1 MGFIDDVINWFG
13 DAFKPL
19 FDFFYT
25 YRSHPLLWIGI
36 LVIGLLISK
45 LTYDALNKNNSFCI

>member
-19 FDFFYT
+19 FDFLYT
-25 YRSHPLLWIGI
+25 YRSHTLLWIGI

-45 LTYDALNKNNSFCI
+45 LTYDALNKNNSF

>member
-36 LVIGLLISK
+36 LVIGLLVSK
-45 LTYDALNKNNSFCI
+45 LTYDALNKNNSF